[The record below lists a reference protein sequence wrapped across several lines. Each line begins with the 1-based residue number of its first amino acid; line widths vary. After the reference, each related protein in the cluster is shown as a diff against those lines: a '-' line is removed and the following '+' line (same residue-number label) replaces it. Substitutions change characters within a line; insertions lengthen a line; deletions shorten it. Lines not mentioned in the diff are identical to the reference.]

1 MTKKLI
7 SLGAVFGA
15 LAVIFGAF
23 GAHALKG
30 ILSFDALQAYETGVR
45 YQIIHALLLVILGFQ
60 SKIDVKLIGKL
71 IVWGIPFF
79 SFSIYLL
86 SFKDIL
92 GWPALKYLGPITPI
106 GGLLLL
112 TSWVLLIFKST
123 KLKQID

>member
-71 IVWGIPFF
+71 IVWGILFF